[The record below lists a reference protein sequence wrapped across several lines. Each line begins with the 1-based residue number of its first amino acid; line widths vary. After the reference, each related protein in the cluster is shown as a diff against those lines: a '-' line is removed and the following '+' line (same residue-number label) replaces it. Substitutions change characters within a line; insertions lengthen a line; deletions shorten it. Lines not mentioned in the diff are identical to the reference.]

1 MPDQKQLD
9 NAAKA
14 AALNMPINWADKEQ
28 VNALRLA
35 MKNRQWAVVFVHR
48 NKAHEMSRY
57 ETERDAQSQAM
68 RVWSMN
74 RRERFFQRGNE
85 DRAAWC
91 VVHEPSPEHSVV
103 FQIYRADER
112 I

>member
-35 MKNRQWAVVFVHR
+35 MKAHPWAVVFTHLGL
-48 NKAHEMSRY
+48 AHEMSRY
-57 ETERDAQSQAM
+57 ETERDAQSRAM
-68 RVWSMN
+68 RVWNKN
-74 RRERFFQRGNE
+74 RRDPYFQSGNK

-91 VVHEPSPEHSVV
+91 VVHEPSPETSDVRQV
-103 FQIYRADER
+103 YRADER

>member
-1 MPDQKQLD
+1 MPDKQLD

-14 AALNMPINWADKEQ
+14 AALNMPINWADHEQ
-28 VNALRLA
+28 VHALRLA
-35 MKNRQWAVVFVHR
+35 MKNRQWAVIFIHR
-48 NKAHEMSRY
+48 GLVNEMARY
-57 ETERDAQSQAM
+57 SMERDAQSYAM
-68 RVWSMN
+68 RMWLRG
-74 RRERFFQRGNE
+74 RRNPIFQTGKE